1 MDIAD
6 LRSVIYKNYSI
17 NILTRHDIRQA
28 INRGDMEAL
37 DTLINKD
44 AEREYPRIKPE
55 VRTTLSNMLA
65 QINKERAARSEVTK
79 TTGER

>member
-1 MDIAD
+1 MDLED
-6 LRSVIYKNYSI
+6 LKPIIHKNYGI
-17 NILTRHDIRQA
+17 NITVRHNIRNA

-65 QINKERAARSEVTK
+65 QINEERAARSKATE
-79 TTGER
+79 